1 MTLVR
6 SPALVL
12 FVVAMGVTACAR
24 DLGAT
29 PEPTR
34 PTRSIP
40 AVPTIPPSDEP
51 LTCEVPS
58 EIMEPFLADADER
71 PGAAVD
77 EIDVV
82 TAVQVTY
89 TDGSL
94 DCPEPGMLYTQALV
108 DGYQV
113 VLDADGTELDYR
125 VTRDGGFRLCEEP
138 GRPAG

>member
-1 MTLVR
+1 M
-6 SPALVL
+6 
-12 FVVAMGVTACAR
+12 
-24 DLGAT
+24 
-29 PEPTR
+29 
-34 PTRSIP
+34 
-40 AVPTIPPSDEP
+40 PTIPPSDEP
-51 LTCEVPS
+51 VTGEVPA
-58 EIMEPFLADADER
+58 EIMEPILADAAER
-71 PGAAVD
+71 TGAAVD